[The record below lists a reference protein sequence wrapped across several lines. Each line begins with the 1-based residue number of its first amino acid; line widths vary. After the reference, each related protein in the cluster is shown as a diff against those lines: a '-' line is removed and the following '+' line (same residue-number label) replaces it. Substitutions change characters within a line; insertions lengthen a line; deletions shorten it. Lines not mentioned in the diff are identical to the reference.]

1 MKHNIKKIDIL
12 KIDTQGY
19 EDRVLAGAVKSIEE
33 DIIKAIE
40 LEIIFDD
47 TYDKYL
53 TFSDLETYLLP
64 YFRFCG
70 IKNYNQNLFEGINFF
85 AEILYLNKRIIKN
98 K

>member
-1 MKHNIKKIDIL
+1 MID
-12 KIDTQGY
+12 
-19 EDRVLAGAVKSIEE
+19 SNS
-33 DIIKAIE
+33 IKAIE

-53 TFSDLETYLLP
+53 SFSDIERFLLP
-64 YFRFCG
+64 NFRFSG

-85 AEILYLNKRIIKN
+85 AEVLYLNKNIIKN